1 MTLALDDAS
10 DGELA
15 ILARSGTQAA
25 YRALTER
32 HREAVYRLVRSAI
45 GDADEALDVTQE
57 AFVAAFGALDRY
69 DPERPFRSWIARIA
83 LNKARDW
90 GRRRAVRRLFSFGMT
105 DHAAQT
111 VPDDAVGA
119 ERTAED
125 RQKLARVAAAIAEL
139 PARLKEA
146 LLLRTIEGMSQA
158 EVAVTLG
165 LSEKTVETRLY
176 RARQKL
182 NDALR
187 EDASRHV

>member
-15 ILARSGTQAA
+15 ALARSGTQAA
-25 YRALTER
+25 YRVLAER
-32 HREAVYRLVRSAI
+32 HREAVYRLVRSAT
-45 GDADEALDVTQE
+45 GDADEAIDVTQE
-57 AFVAAFGALDRY
+57 TFIAAFGALDRY
-69 DPERPFRSWIARIA
+69 DPARPFRAWIARIA

-90 GRRRAVRRLFSFGMT
+90 GRRRAVRRLFSFAMP
-105 DHAAQT
+105 DHAAQSI
-111 VPDDAVGA
+111 PDEAVGA

-125 RQKLARVAAAIAEL
+125 REKLTRVAGAIAAL

-146 LLLRTIEGMSQA
+146 LLLRTIEDMSQA
-158 EVAVTLG
+158 EVAATLG
-165 LSEKTVETRLY
+165 VSEKTVETRLY

-187 EDASRHV
+187 EDLTRRV